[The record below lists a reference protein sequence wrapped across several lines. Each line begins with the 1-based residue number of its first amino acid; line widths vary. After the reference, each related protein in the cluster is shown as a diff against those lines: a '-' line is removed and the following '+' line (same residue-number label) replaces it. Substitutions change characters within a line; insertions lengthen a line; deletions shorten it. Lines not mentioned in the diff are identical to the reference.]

1 MKDNYSEEERLS
13 FLVKAQ
19 HLLGEGRSEEAFRLA
34 GDQLRKYPAD
44 AAALGVCCE
53 ALIAMGRLHQ
63 LHGVL
68 DDMADSIAR
77 LNLVYE
83 RAGDA
88 CRGKGFH
95 QEAAA
100 CYEKFLSLR
109 PDAEKAAEIIEK
121 MALLEQK
128 DSPVSDIAPEETKS
142 FQQDFFT
149 VTMAKLYIEQ
159 GHRQDAEIILEEI
172 IGKEPQ
178 NEQARRMLEDL
189 RSSSPTVARADVQ
202 ISKSGR
208 LINVLSSWLKNI
220 ERSRMNAA
228 KG

>member
-1 MKDNYSEEERLS
+1 MKNNYSEEERLS

-34 GDQLRKYPAD
+34 GDQLKRYPAD
-44 AAALGVCCE
+44 AAALDICCE
-53 ALIAMGRLHQ
+53 ALIVMGRLHQ
-63 LHGVL
+63 MHGVL

-83 RAGDA
+83 HAGDA
-88 CRGKGFH
+88 CREKGFH
-95 QEAAA
+95 QEAAS

-128 DSPVSDIAPEETKS
+128 DSPVSEAVPEETKS

-172 IGKEPQ
+172 ISKEPQ
-178 NEQARRMLEDL
+178 NEQALRMLEDL
-189 RSSSPTVARADVQ
+189 RACVPSGERAQ
-202 ISKSGR
+202 AETSKTGR